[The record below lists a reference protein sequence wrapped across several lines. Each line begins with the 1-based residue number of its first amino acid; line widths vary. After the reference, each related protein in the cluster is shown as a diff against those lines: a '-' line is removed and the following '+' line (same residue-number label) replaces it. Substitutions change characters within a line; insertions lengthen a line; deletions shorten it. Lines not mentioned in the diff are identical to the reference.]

1 VAVVA
6 AVGAFGGRLLVLALV
21 LLMALGWPSV
31 LLAGPVDWRSVGTS
45 EEGEQWW
52 DTGSLR
58 IDRDGR
64 LSVLSR
70 YRPAPPEGAAPSA
83 RLPAGTLYVMQLDCD
98 QGLYRDTSI
107 RGLPQF
113 GTPWQPAGEDSLVDR
128 VLRAACEAGAPL
140 LASR

>member
-1 VAVVA
+1 MGVAVVA

-58 IDRDGR
+58 LSRGGE
-64 LSVLSR
+64 LSVLTR
-70 YRPAPPEGAAPSA
+70 FQPASEDRGQ
-83 RLPAGTLYVMQLDCD
+83 LYVMELDCG
-98 QGLYRDTSI
+98 QRLYRDTSI
-107 RGLPQF
+107 NGIPQWGAEWQIAADDGLIDA
-113 GTPWQPAGEDSLVDR
+113 TMEAVCL
-128 VLRAACEAGAPL
+128 AAAELP
-140 LASR
+140 

>member
-1 VAVVA
+1 MVA
-6 AVGAFGGRLLVLALV
+6 AVGALAGRLLGLALV

-31 LLAGPVDWRSVGTS
+31 LLAGPVDWHSVGTTA
-45 EEGEQWW
+45 EGEQWW
-52 DTGSLR
+52 DAGSLR
-58 IDRDGR
+58 TDRDGR

-70 YRPAPPEGAAPSA
+70 FRSAPPAGADGSA
-83 RLPAGTLYVMQLDCD
+83 RGGVNTLYVMQLDCD
-98 QGLYRDTSI
+98 QDLYRDTSI

-113 GTPWQPAGEDSLVDR
+113 GAPWRPAGEDALVDR